1 MKKKIKKTSEKSFGI
16 LFCIVFFIIAF
27 WPILDGNLIRLWAI
41 FPTVIFLFLAFIKPG
56 LLKPLNFLWIKLGD
70 QLGKIVA
77 PIIMLLI
84 YFFILTPIS
93 LILKVLKKDLINLK
107 FSPKNS
113 YWINRQKNVTSM
125 DKQF

>member
-113 YWINRQKNVTSM
+113 YWIKREKNVTSM

>member
-41 FPTVIFLFLAFIKPG
+41 FPAFIFLFLAFIKPE
-56 LLKPLNFLWIKLGD
+56 LLNPLNLLWIKLGD

-113 YWINRQKNVTSM
+113 YWIKREKNVTSM